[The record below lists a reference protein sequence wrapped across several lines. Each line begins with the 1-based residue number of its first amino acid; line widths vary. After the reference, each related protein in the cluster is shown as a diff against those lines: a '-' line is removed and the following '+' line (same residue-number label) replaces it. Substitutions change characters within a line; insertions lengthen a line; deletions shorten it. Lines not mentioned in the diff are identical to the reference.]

1 MKELIEIQN
10 RLVAPKN
17 QKNTFGNYNY
27 RNLEGIMEAVKP
39 LLKEL
44 KCTITFTDDL
54 LMLGERVFCK
64 SVCTLKNESGEIE
77 ASTSFAELDSHK
89 GMTKEQSTGSASSY
103 ARKYAVCSLL
113 AIDDNADPDMLD
125 NRETTT
131 DQEPKK
137 DNLTLLK
144 DFCTSQKGKVE
155 TKTLKAFY
163 DYWSEK
169 IESGGFKGTINPS
182 SLWSKWI
189 ERESRPKAIPQNYND
204 MSIQDYEERTY
215 GADSE
220 SNYY

>member
-1 MKELIEIQN
+1 MKELKSIQQ

-17 QKNTFGNYNY
+17 QTNNFGNYNY

-39 LLKEL
+39 LLQEL
-44 KCTITFTDDL
+44 DCTITFTDDL
-54 LMLGERVFCK
+54 VMLGDRIFCK
-64 SVCTLKNESGEIE
+64 SICTLKNSDNEVES
-77 ASTSFAELDSHK
+77 STSFAELDNHK
-89 GMTKEQSTGSASSY
+89 GMSKEQSTGSASSY

-131 DQEPKK
+131 AQEPKK

-155 TKTLKAFY
+155 TKTLRAFY
-163 DYWSEK
+163 DYWSKK
-169 IESGGFKGTINPS
+169 IENNGFKGTMNPS

-189 ERESRPKAIPQNYND
+189 ERESRPKAIPSNSND
-204 MSIQDYEERTY
+204 MSIQEYE
-215 GADSE
+215 
-220 SNYY
+220 

>member
-44 KCTITFTDDL
+44 NCTITFTDDL
-54 LMLGERVFCK
+54 LMLGDRIFCK
-64 SVCTLKNESGEIE
+64 SVCVLKNESGEIE
-77 ASTSFAELDSHK
+77 TSTSFAELDNHK
-89 GMTKEQSTGSASSY
+89 GMSKEQSTGSASSY

-125 NRETTT
+125 NTETE
-131 DQEPKK
+131 QEPKK

-144 DFCTSQKGKVE
+144 NFCTSQKGKVE
-155 TKTLKAFY
+155 TEKLKEFY
-163 DYWSEK
+163 NYWSGRIEK
-169 IESGGFKGTINPS
+169 GEFNGTMNPS
-182 SLWSKWI
+182 KLFNNWVNR
-189 ERESRPKAIPQNYND
+189 ERNA
-204 MSIQDYEERTY
+204 
-215 GADSE
+215 A
-220 SNYY
+220 

>member
-1 MKELIEIQN
+1 MKELKSIQQ

-17 QKNTFGNYNY
+17 QTNNFGNYNY

-39 LLKEL
+39 LLQEL
-44 KCTITFTDDL
+44 DCTITFTDDL
-54 LMLGERVFCK
+54 VMLGDRIFCK
-64 SVCTLKNESGEIE
+64 SICTLKNADNEFES
-77 ASTSFAELDSHK
+77 STSFAELDNHK
-89 GMTKEQSTGSASSY
+89 GMSKEQSTGSASSY

-131 DQEPKK
+131 AQEPKK

-163 DYWSEK
+163 DYWSKK
-169 IESGGFKGTINPS
+169 IENGGFKGTMNPS
-182 SLWSKWI
+182 SLWNKLI
-189 ERESRPKAIPQNYND
+189 ERESRPKAIPSNSND
-204 MSIQDYEERTY
+204 MSIQDYEEKTY
-215 GADSE
+215 GGYDE
-220 SNYY
+220 SLMY

>member
-1 MKELIEIQN
+1 MKELKSIQQ

-17 QKNTFGNYNY
+17 QTNNFGNYNY

-39 LLKEL
+39 LLQEL
-44 KCTITFTDDL
+44 DCTITFTDDL
-54 LMLGERVFCK
+54 VMLGDRIFCK
-64 SVCTLKNESGEIE
+64 SICTLKNADNEFES
-77 ASTSFAELDSHK
+77 STSFAELDNHK
-89 GMTKEQSTGSASSY
+89 GMSKEQSTGSASSY

-131 DQEPKK
+131 TQEPKK

-163 DYWSEK
+163 DYWSKK
-169 IESGGFKGTINPS
+169 IENGGFKGTMNPS
-182 SLWSKWI
+182 SLWGKWI

-204 MSIQDYEERTY
+204 MSIQQYEEETY